1 MPLQGITNFAIK
13 KLSKW
18 LSNPSLDAASQK

>member
-18 LSNPSLDAASQK
+18 LSDPFLYAASQK